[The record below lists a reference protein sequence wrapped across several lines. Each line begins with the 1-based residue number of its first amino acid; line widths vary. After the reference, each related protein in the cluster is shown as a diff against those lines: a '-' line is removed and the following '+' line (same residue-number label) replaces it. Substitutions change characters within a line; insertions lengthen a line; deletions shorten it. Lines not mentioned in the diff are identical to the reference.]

1 MVLSSRLLFLSLIY
15 SGHVVLGNYI
25 PRSSSKFSAVASNS
39 FVSSN
44 SSIYHPSKASATA
57 TATTAASEYSPFVD
71 NEHPLSLN
79 LIESAIMQVVNHGS
93 SK

>member
-1 MVLSSRLLFLSLIY
+1 MVLSSKLLFLSFIY

-25 PRSSSKFSAVASNS
+25 PRSSSKPSAVASNL

-57 TATTAASEYSPFVD
+57 AAAASEYSPFVD

-79 LIESAIMQVVNHGS
+79 LTESAIMQVVNHGS